1 MKIFFNTFKLFKD
14 SFSFDQIHNTYQ
26 LAYFLFEN
34 MKMKSLLQVFLF
46 ILCFEGKQTRF
57 EVSFLSATQ
66 KYVFVD
72 LFNRSEIKYIL
83 ILACT

>member
-1 MKIFFNTFKLFKD
+1 MKIFFNTFKLFKV

-34 MKMKSLLQVFLF
+34 MKMKSLLQVLLF

-57 EVSFLSATQ
+57 EVSFLSATEICF
-66 KYVFVD
+66 FVD